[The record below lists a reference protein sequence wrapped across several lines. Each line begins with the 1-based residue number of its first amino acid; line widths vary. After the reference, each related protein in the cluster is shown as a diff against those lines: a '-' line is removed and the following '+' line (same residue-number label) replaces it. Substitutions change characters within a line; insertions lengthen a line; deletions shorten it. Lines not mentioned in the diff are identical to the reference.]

1 MDNFYILLII
11 IIIALAFI
19 DLIVGVSNDAVNF
32 LNSAIGS
39 KAFPIKTI
47 LIVASI
53 GLALGAVFSSGLME
67 VARVGIFQPDLF
79 SFHELMVVFISVMI
93 ADILLINFFN
103 SIGIPTSTTVSILF
117 CLLGAAVSMGLIQIF
132 ETGESFSKITQFI
145 NVSKTTSIVK
155 GILLSIFLA
164 FVIGAVVQFIS
175 RLLFTFEFKN
185 ASRYLKSAFA
195 GFALSCIG
203 IFVILRGFGSTI
215 LIDTFIINW
224 ITNHLIVSF
233 GSILIICSISA
244 FILDKVFKLNILKL
258 IVLFG
263 LFGLALSFAGNDLVN
278 FIGVPVAAIQSFELF
293 AAANT
298 VAPVLATEF
307 NMSGLI
313 NTVQTPYYIL
323 ILAGIVMVGTLWVS
337 KRVFLVTETEINLA
351 RQNEGFERF
360 KPHGTSRFIVNT
372 VVGIGYLL
380 NKIIPTNTLKQID
393 HRFRKITV
401 STPQLKTPSFDLIR
415 ASVNLMVASVLISIA
430 TSWQLPLSTT
440 YVTFMVAMGSALA
453 DRAWDRESA
462 VYRVAGVLNVIASWI
477 MTSLLAFLVSG
488 VIVVLINFGGL
499 PVTIVLLSVLTFI
512 LIRSAIQHRKR
523 LSKLKAQKK
532 FNPEELNSIHE
543 ITARYSYT
551 ISEIFSKLNALFG
564 EVIKNLGLLDAKKL
578 KQNKKRIAEI
588 HSEIDILKEM
598 IFYQINSKKGLSTA
612 ANKFYILTLDD
623 LQAVNYAIGQMISS
637 SYLHVSNNHKNL
649 TFNQIRGLKT
659 VDMKTKEV
667 FPKINESFR
676 QLDFSKLDFL
686 IKELESIQKHINDS
700 LERQIQRTSTQENG
714 AKNMRLYFD
723 LLKKAEDMI
732 VSLMIILKR
741 YKEFN
746 DTPIDE

>member
-1 MDNFYILLII
+1 MDSFYTLLITI
-11 IIIALAFI
+11 IIVLAII

-39 KAFPIKTI
+39 KAFPVKTI
-47 LIVASI
+47 LIVASF

-67 VARVGIFQPDLF
+67 VARVGVFQPDLF
-79 SFHELMVVFISVMI
+79 SFHELMIVFISVMI

-103 SIGIPTSTTVSILF
+103 SYGIPTSTTVSIIF
-117 CLLGAAVSMGLIQIF
+117 CLLGAAVAMGTIQII
-132 ETGESFSKITQFI
+132 ETNGFYSNISRFI

-164 FVIGAVVQFIS
+164 FIIGAIVQFIS
-175 RLLFTFEFKN
+175 RLLFTFQFEN
-185 ASRYLKSAFA
+185 SSRYLKSVFA

-203 IFVILRGFGSTI
+203 IFVILRGFGTTI

-233 GSILIICSISA
+233 ISIFIICSLSA
-244 FILDKVFKLNILKL
+244 FVLGKVFKLNILKL

-293 AAANT
+293 VTANT
-298 VAPVLATEF
+298 STPVLATEF
-307 NMSGLI
+307 KMSGLI

-323 ILAGIVMVGTLWVS
+323 ILAGIVMVGTLWIS

-360 KPHGTSRFIVNT
+360 KPHGTSRFIVKAG
-372 VVGIGYLL
+372 VGFGYLF
-380 NKIIPTNTLKQID
+380 NKIIPTKTI
-393 HRFRKITV
+393 RKIDDRFQEITV
-401 STPQLKTPSFDLIR
+401 ATPQLKAPSFDLIR

-430 TSWQLPLSTT
+430 TSWKLPLSTT
-440 YVTFMVAMGSALA
+440 YVTFMVAMGTALA
-453 DRAWDRESA
+453 DRAWNRESA
-462 VYRVAGVLNVIASWI
+462 VYRVAGVLNVIASWLI
-477 MTSLLAFLVSG
+477 TSLLAFLFSG
-488 VIVVLINFGGL
+488 IIVVLIYYGGL
-499 PVTIVLLSVLTFI
+499 LAILVLVSLLTFI

-523 LSKLKAQKK
+523 LSKLKAKKK

-543 ITARYSYT
+543 ITTRYSYT
-551 ISEIFSKLNALFG
+551 ISEIFSKLNTLFG
-564 EVIKNLGLLDAKKL
+564 EVIKNLGLLDTKKL
-578 KQNKKRIAEI
+578 KQNRKSITDI

-598 IFYQINSKKGLSTA
+598 IFHQINSKKGLSTA
-612 ANKFYILTLDD
+612 AYKFYILTLDD
-623 LQAVNYAIGQMISS
+623 LQAINYAISQMIKS

-649 TFNQIRGLKT
+649 TFNQIRGLKS
-659 VDMKTKEV
+659 VDIKTKEV
-667 FPKINESFR
+667 FPKINDSFR
-676 QLDFSKLDFL
+676 QLDFSKLKSL
-686 IKELESIQKHINDS
+686 IKELENIQTYINDS
-700 LERQIQRTSTQENG
+700 LEQQIQRTSTQENG